1 MREAL
6 RITDRH
12 GDDVTATKA
21 DAVVLR
27 IRRTVTGST
36 AGATGRLGTLPAAP
50 RWERFPVPFADPQ
63 MTVLDALIW
72 AQQNL
77 DQTIA
82 FRCACRVGMC
92 GTCGMVIDGREG
104 LACRT
109 RFRDLN
115 GGPARRRDFTVEPM
129 RNLPVLRDLV
139 CDLAGFYGKVRQAL
153 GDVSR
158 RPGMEGIVAISPSSD
173 ERVAISP
180 QRDCIYCGL
189 CYSACTIAGFDDG
202 FLGPAALNRAFVAIR
217 DSRNERGNEALAAIA
232 TEHGLWRCHTMYECT
247 AVCPK
252 GISPTLAIQALRRKV
267 VAQKFRK
274 VLGFTRSTG

>member
-1 MREAL
+1 MTTGQNRAGSD
-6 RITDRH
+6 IVVAPT
-12 GDDVTATKA
+12 GDT
-21 DAVVLR
+21 VVLK
-27 IRRTVTGST
+27 IRRTAFDASRSPE
-36 AGATGRLGTLPAAP
+36 ATNFGTRAVS
-50 RWERFPVPFADPQ
+50 RWERFPVPVADPQ

-109 RFRDLN
+109 RFRDLQ
-115 GGPARRRDFTVEPM
+115 GGPRRDRDFTVEPL

-139 CDLAGFYGKVRQAL
+139 CDLSGFYDKVRQAL
-153 GDVSR
+153 GQVTR
-158 RPGMEGIVAISPSSD
+158 RPGMEGIVPISPASG
-173 ERVAISP
+173 ERRSISP
-180 QRDCIYCGL
+180 QGDCIYCGL
-189 CYSACTIAGFDDG
+189 CYSACTVAGLDDG

-217 DSRNERGNEALAAIA
+217 DSRNEVSAEAIA
-232 TEHGLWRCHTMYECT
+232 AVANEHGLWRCHTMYECT

-252 GISPTLAIQALRRKV
+252 GISPTLAIQALRRTVIAYKI
-267 VAQKFRK
+267 KK
-274 VLGFTRSTG
+274 VLGFPRTKS